1 MVTDLL
7 QTFKIITVLG
17 IKNVRDDLRRL
28 TINNILLSVKEP
40 RRNLVLSGV
49 LENGDNT
56 FQFFRRKLT
65 SSLGQINIGLLT
77 GNVGE
82 TTTNTLD
89 GGQSNLN
96 LDTTVDVSVKKTDNV
111 LEMIPLRNY
120 ERLMSST
127 RIVRQCLS

>member
-17 IKNVRDDLRRL
+17 IKDVRDNLRGL
-28 TINNILLSVKEP
+28 AIDNILLSVEEP
-40 RRNLVLSGV
+40 SRNLVLSRV

-65 SSLGQINIGLLT
+65 SSLGQIDIGLLT

-89 GGQSNLN
+89 RGQSNLD
-96 LDTTVDVSVKKTDNV
+96 LDTTVNVSVEKTDNV
-111 LEMIPLRNY
+111 LEMISLGNY
-120 ERLMSST
+120 KRLST
-127 RIVRQCLS
+127 

>member
-1 MVTDLL
+1 MITDLL

-17 IKNVRDDLRRL
+17 VKDVRDNLRRL
-28 TINNILLSVKEP
+28 TIDNILLSVKEP

-65 SSLGQINIGLLT
+65 SSLGQIDIGLLT

-89 GGQSNLN
+89 RGQSNLN
-96 LDTTVDVSVKKTDNV
+96 LDTTVNVSVEKTDNV
-111 LEMIPLRNY
+111 LEMISLGNY
-120 ERLMSST
+120 KRLST
-127 RIVRQCLS
+127 

>member
-28 TINNILLSVKEP
+28 TIDNILLSVKEP